1 MAITHAIP
9 YVKTLELGRP
19 KDAFAGDRI
28 IQIGPD
34 RVRDITEDE
43 SMNPDRFAFRRNA
56 RTVEIG
62 TPIDAFFGMQEQ
74 YTAPSC
80 ATGDRQISCRD
91 LTSRKCE
98 RYFRLLSCPPDC
110 TGGFFSCECCKD
122 VPTGTKECTC
132 ERATIVL
139 PPPGPPGGPGFGP
152 GPVPIGAIGTRVIS
166 QDGGGVG
173 GGMLRTVL
181 IIVGILAVGY
191 FLYTRYGKKAVA
203 AAA

>member
-19 KDAFAGDRI
+19 KDVFAGDRI

-43 SMNPDRFAFRRNA
+43 SINPDRFAFRRNA

-91 LTSRKCE
+91 LTSRQCR
-98 RYFRLLSCPPDC
+98 RYTALLNCIPGC
-110 TGGFFSCECCKD
+110 TRVAFATCECCQD
-122 VPTGTKECTC
+122 APTGARECTC
-132 ERATIVL
+132 ERAAPVL
-139 PPPGPPGGPGFGP
+139 PPPGPPSGPGFMP
-152 GPVPIGAIGTRVIS
+152 GPVPVGAIGTRVIS
-166 QDGGGVG
+166 QDGAPG
-173 GGMLRTVL
+173 GGTLRTVL
-181 IIVGILAVGY
+181 ILVGILAVGY
-191 FLYTRYGKKAVA
+191 FLYTRYGKKAIA
-203 AAA
+203 AAT